1 MARKKRKII
10 VGNVASKLFNEQIA
24 QLDSKYNKL
33 WNAKKNEFRS

>member
-24 QLDSKYNKL
+24 QLDSEYNKL
-33 WNAKKNEFRS
+33 CNVKKNEFRS